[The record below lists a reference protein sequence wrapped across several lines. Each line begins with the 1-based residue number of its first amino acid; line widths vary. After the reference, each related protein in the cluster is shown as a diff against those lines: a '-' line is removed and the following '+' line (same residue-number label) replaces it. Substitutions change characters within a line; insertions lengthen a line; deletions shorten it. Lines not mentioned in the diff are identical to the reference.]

1 MKIFILLLSQKT
13 FFRIKYSATTFIVHK
28 YSFQRVPNRVDKL
41 WKFQGMGGEGVWQA
55 TPGMEIPGV
64 GGLKQKCPPW
74 EVWIYFGTTPVR
86 TYDKRRLTL

>member
-1 MKIFILLLSQKT
+1 MVQQLLLYTNILSRGYPT
-13 FFRIKYSATTFIVHK
+13 
-28 YSFQRVPNRVDKL
+28 KL
-41 WKFQGMGGEGVWQA
+41 KNYGNSRGWGEGVWQA